1 MSGEGGEISAV
12 STILDAHEATH
23 SFGELLGQRCVEGD
37 VLALCGPL
45 AAGKTTLAQG
55 LARGLG
61 VPPDHRVRSPT
72 FALCNE
78 YQGRL
83 LVIHADLYRVE
94 SEVEVEDLGFR
105 ERVGSDGVAIVEW
118 ADRFV
123 GIMPLHSLWLR
134 LDHHGE
140 RRRLTVWLPSGGD
153 RASNWTERLPAPGKE
168 MAWTAS
174 DLPPPWEQSSC

>member
-1 MSGEGGEISAV
+1 MSKQVPEISAV
-12 STILDAHEATH
+12 SVVLDSHEAPQ
-23 SFGELLGQRCVEGD
+23 SFGEMLGQCCVEGD

-61 VPPDHRVRSPT
+61 VSPEQRVRSPT

-78 YQGRL
+78 YQGRS

-94 SEVEVEDLGFR
+94 SEFEVEDLGFR
-105 ERVGSDGVAIVEW
+105 ERVGSYGVSIIEW
-118 ADRFV
+118 ADRWA
-123 GIMPLHSLWLR
+123 GILPLHSLWLR

-140 RRRLTVWLPSGGD
+140 QRRLTAWLPSRGD
-153 RASNWTERLPAPGKE
+153 RASSWLERLPAPGKE
-168 MAWTAS
+168 MVWTPS
-174 DLPPPWEQSSC
+174 DLLPPWEQPSS